1 MRREQLQEIV
11 ALQPRWRYTI
21 DASVAICCATWEA
34 QEKRIDTFE
43 KFWRDLTPEIVRD
56 FICPYC
62 VLRCSKECAMQSS
75 ITSVP
80 SIEGTDVLLQTFGE
94 KMTTGRDLTN
104 PEGLISISATKKD
117 QEGQYGPTPENFS
130 VKTMDLP
137 PSTVGNILN
146 HTI

>member
-1 MRREQLQEIV
+1 
-11 ALQPRWRYTI
+11 
-21 DASVAICCATWEA
+21 
-34 QEKRIDTFE
+34 
-43 KFWRDLTPEIVRD
+43 
-56 FICPYC
+56 
-62 VLRCSKECAMQSS
+62 MQSS